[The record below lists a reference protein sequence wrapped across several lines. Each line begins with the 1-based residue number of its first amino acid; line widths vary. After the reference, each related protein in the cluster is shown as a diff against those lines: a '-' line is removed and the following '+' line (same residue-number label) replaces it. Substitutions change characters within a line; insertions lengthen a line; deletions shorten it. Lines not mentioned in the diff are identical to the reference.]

1 MPKRLTREVVDQTP
15 EVTMAEVAERE
26 TPHRRNGQ
34 QHIDLSPALVRFTDL
49 LTLTL
54 PERMRYLP
62 WLPERGLAMVY
73 GPRGVGKTQF
83 TLGLATH
90 LPTGQAFLGWEVP
103 QAVGVLY
110 IDGEMPL
117 DDLRQRAVLLA
128 EKTSPTSL
136 FFLTSEMVYTRL
148 GRDLVLTA
156 EAMRQA
162 TGRMLDAHPEIRV
175 LILDNISCLFSG
187 ISEDRKEDWEPIAAW
202 LVRLRH
208 RGLSVVLVH
217 HAGKTG
223 QQRGTSGRED
233 VLDTVIA
240 LDWPPNYDPKEGCH
254 FHLRFTKARSV
265 KGEEVTALDVRLQD
279 TAEKGLT
286 WQVTRLEE
294 SRLEQVRGLLAEGVT
309 RVTDLAEELGITKGY
324 ASKLKR
330 QAESTG
336 RAS

>member
-1 MPKRLTREVVDQTP
+1 MPERLTREVVDQTP

-26 TPHRRNGQ
+26 AQ
-34 QHIDLSPALVRFTDL
+34 QRIDLSPALVCFTDL

-54 PERMRYLP
+54 PERTRYLP

-90 LPTGQAFLGWEVP
+90 LATGQAFLGWEVS

-117 DDLRQRAVLLA
+117 DDLRQRAVHLA
-128 EKTSPTSL
+128 EQTAPTSL
-136 FFLTSEMVYTRL
+136 FFLTSERVYTQL
-148 GRDLVLTA
+148 GCDLVLTA
-156 EAMRQA
+156 EAMREA
-162 TGRMLDAHPEIRV
+162 IGRMLDAHPEIRV

-233 VLDTVIA
+233 VLDTIIA
-240 LDWPPNYDPKEGCH
+240 LEWPPNYDPKEGCH

-265 KGEEVTALDVRLQD
+265 KGAEVTALDVRLQD
-279 TAEKGLT
+279 TEDQGLT
-286 WQVTRLEE
+286 WQVAHLEE
-294 SRLEQVRGLLAEGVT
+294 SRLEQVRGLLADGVT
-309 RVTDLAEELGITKGY
+309 SVTELAEELGISKGY

-330 QAESTG
+330 KAESPGGT
-336 RAS
+336 S

>member
-1 MPKRLTREVVDQTP
+1 MTLAD
-15 EVTMAEVAERE
+15 VAERE
-26 TPHRRNGQ
+26 AHHRRNGQ
-34 QHIDLSPALVRFTDL
+34 QSIDLSPALVSFTAM

-54 PERMRYLP
+54 PERTRYLP

-90 LPTGQAFLGWEVP
+90 LATGQAFLGWEVS

-117 DDLRQRAVLLA
+117 DELRQRAVLLA

-136 FFLTSEMVYTRL
+136 FFLPGEMVYTRL
-148 GRDLVLTA
+148 GHDLVLTA
-156 EAMRQA
+156 EIMRHA
-162 TGRMLDAHPEIRV
+162 VGAILEAHPEIRV
-175 LILDNISCLFSG
+175 VILDNISCLFSG
-187 ISEDRKEDWEPIAAW
+187 ISEDRKEDWEPVAAW
-202 LVRLRH
+202 LIRLRH

-217 HAGKTG
+217 HAGKMG

-233 VLDTVIA
+233 ALDTVIA
-240 LDWPPNYDPKEGCH
+240 LDWPPNYDPQEGCH
-254 FHLRFTKARSV
+254 FHLRFTKARSG
-265 KGEEVTALDVRLQD
+265 KGEEVTALDVRLLD
-279 TAEKGLT
+279 TEDTGLT
-286 WQVTRLEE
+286 WQVAPLEK
-294 SRLEQVRGLLAEGVT
+294 SRLEQVQRLLADGVT

-336 RAS
+336 GAA